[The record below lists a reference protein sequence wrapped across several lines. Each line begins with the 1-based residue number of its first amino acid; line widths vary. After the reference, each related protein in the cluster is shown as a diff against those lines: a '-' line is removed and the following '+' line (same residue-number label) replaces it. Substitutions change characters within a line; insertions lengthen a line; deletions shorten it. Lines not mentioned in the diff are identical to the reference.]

1 MRFWII
7 VWSFV
12 IAFFGLQTINM
23 FKESNEFTIAM
34 GALTILAIFMW
45 LYSFVHIIVMDFAPL
60 IGKGVCRKLHD
71 LEYFKSFTLDH
82 FTVDWNNEIGFD
94 PMFLY
99 ERSILIS

>member
-23 FKESNEFTIAM
+23 FKESNEYTIAM

-60 IGKGVCRKLHD
+60 IINFCRVTLPKLEKDLKEKGKD
-71 LEYFKSFTLDH
+71 
-82 FTVDWNNEIGFD
+82 NEGD
-94 PMFLY
+94 
-99 ERSILIS
+99 ES

>member
-23 FKESNEFTIAM
+23 FKESNEYTIAM

-45 LYSFVHIIVMDFAPL
+45 LYSFIHIIVL
-60 IGKGVCRKLHD
+60 VCKII
-71 LEYFKSFTLDH
+71 
-82 FTVDWNNEIGFD
+82 N
-94 PMFLY
+94 
-99 ERSILIS
+99 SISVGIIS